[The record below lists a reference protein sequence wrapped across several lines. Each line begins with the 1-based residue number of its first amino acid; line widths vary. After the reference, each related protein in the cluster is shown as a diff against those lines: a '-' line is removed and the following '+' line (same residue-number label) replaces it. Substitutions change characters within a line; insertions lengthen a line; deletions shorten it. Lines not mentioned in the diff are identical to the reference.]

1 MHSNNTVI
9 HRSLESNKYSYLSN
23 EACFFNKVEWYQTT
37 CKSLIVVVAGGGGVG
52 MWQKN
57 EFLLITALD
66 HSRKQMERIEII
78 LTWTS

>member
-1 MHSNNTVI
+1 M
-9 HRSLESNKYSYLSN
+9 
-23 EACFFNKVEWYQTT
+23 
-37 CKSLIVVVAGGGGVG
+37 AGGLGVGVG